1 MENLTFEN
9 ILLAFFGM
17 CIHILIEV
25 LDRRNKTIPISLSY
39 FLSDV
44 KNYIRVLLCIISI
57 ITLLICA
64 DELAD
69 IIGITLKDGTG
80 ATKVFS
86 FLTGYFNHH
95 FVRYITKIFR
105 K

>member
-39 FLSDV
+39 FISDV

-95 FVRYITKIFR
+95 FVRYIIKIFR

>member
-95 FVRYITKIFR
+95 FVRYIIKIFR

>member
-1 MENLTFEN
+1 MENLIFEN
-9 ILLAFFGM
+9 ILLAFLGM
-17 CIHILIEV
+17 SIHILIEI
-25 LDRRNKTIPISLSY
+25 LDRRNKAIPISLSY
-39 FLSDV
+39 FLSDIQ
-44 KNYIRVLLCIISI
+44 NYLKIALCIVSI

-69 IIGITLKDGTG
+69 IMGVTLKDGTG

-95 FVRYITKIFR
+95 FVRYVIKIFR

>member
-17 CIHILIEV
+17 CIHILIEI
-25 LDRRNKTIPISLSY
+25 LDRRNKAIPISLSY
-39 FLSDV
+39 FISDV
-44 KNYIRVLLCIISI
+44 KNYIRVFLCIISI

-69 IIGITLKDGTG
+69 ILGITLKDGTG

-95 FVRYITKIFR
+95 FVRYIIKIFR